1 MKDPLEKILK
11 TGVFCVFTALILT
24 VSFQVFSRIFFPSLS
39 RIWTEE
45 LTRFLFIYA
54 VAFAAPLAM
63 KQRAYVNIDLIDK
76 LPVRIVIPVKILV
89 EIMTAALFLLV
100 FYYGIRFTMLG
111 IYQRAPTIKIPM
123 AVVFI
128 SIPIM
133 GGLIFFYSVVN
144 FWNFLRELKTGG
156 TN

>member
-76 LPVRIVIPVKILV
+76 LPVGIVIPVKILV
-89 EIMTAALFLLV
+89 EIMTAVLFLLV

-123 AVVFI
+123 AAVFM

-133 GGLIFFYSVVN
+133 GGLMLFYSAVN
-144 FWNFLRELKTGG
+144 FLSFLKKLKTGG
-156 TN
+156 TH

>member
-11 TGVFCVFTALILT
+11 IGVFCVFTVLILT
-24 VSFQVFSRIFFPSLS
+24 VLFQVFSRIFFPALS

-54 VAFAAPLAM
+54 IAFAAPLAM
-63 KQRAYVNIDLIDK
+63 KQAAYVNIDLIDK
-76 LPVRIVIPVKILV
+76 LPVRIVILVKILV

-133 GGLIFFYSVVN
+133 GGLIFFYSIVN
-144 FWNFLRELKTGG
+144 FWNFLRELRTKGAI
-156 TN
+156 

>member
-11 TGVFCVFTALILT
+11 IGVLSVFILLILT
-24 VSFQVFSRIFFPSLS
+24 VSFQVFSRVFFPSLS

-63 KQRAYVNIDLIDK
+63 KQAAYVNIDLIDT
-76 LPVRIVIPVKILV
+76 LPVRIATIAKIVV
-89 EIMTAALFLLV
+89 EIMVLVLFLLV

-111 IYQRAPTIKIPM
+111 IHQRAPTIKIPM
-123 AVVFI
+123 AAVFV
-128 SIPIM
+128 SIPVM
-133 GGLIFFYSVVN
+133 GGFMFFYSVVN
-144 FWNFLRELKTGG
+144 FGKFLKRLKTGRAI
-156 TN
+156 

>member
-89 EIMTAALFLLV
+89 EIMTAVLFLLV

-123 AVVFI
+123 AAVFM

-133 GGLIFFYSVVN
+133 GGLMLFYSAVN
-144 FWNFLRELKTGG
+144 FLSFLKKLKTGG
-156 TN
+156 TH

>member
-89 EIMTAALFLLV
+89 EIMTAVLFLLM

-123 AVVFI
+123 AAVFM

-133 GGLIFFYSVVN
+133 GGLMLFYSAVN
-144 FWNFLRELKTGG
+144 FLSFLKKLKTGG
-156 TN
+156 TH

>member
-89 EIMTAALFLLV
+89 EIMTAVLFLLV

-123 AVVFI
+123 AAVFM

-133 GGLIFFYSVVN
+133 GGLMLFYSAVN
-144 FWNFLRELKTGG
+144 FLSFLKKLKTGG

>member
-11 TGVFCVFTALILT
+11 IGVFCVFTVLILT
-24 VSFQVFSRIFFPSLS
+24 VLFQVFSRIFFPALS

-54 VAFAAPLAM
+54 IAFAAPLAM
-63 KQRAYVNIDLIDK
+63 KQAAYVNIDLIDK
-76 LPVRIVIPVKILV
+76 LPVRIVILVKILV

-144 FWNFLRELKTGG
+144 FWNFLRELRTKGAI
-156 TN
+156 